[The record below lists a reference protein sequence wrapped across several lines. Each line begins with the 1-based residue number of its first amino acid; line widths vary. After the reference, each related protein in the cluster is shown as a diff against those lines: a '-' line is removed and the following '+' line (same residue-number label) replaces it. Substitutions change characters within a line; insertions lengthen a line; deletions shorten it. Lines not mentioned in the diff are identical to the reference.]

1 MTKKLAANR
10 LFKSENFIKIILK
23 YFYLVYFLFNY
34 YLIFKYQLNF
44 IVY

>member
-1 MTKKLAANR
+1 MIKKLAANH